1 MFQCQINKLSGG
13 IILSIIVVLLS
24 SLCSYGITEY
34 CNHLQ
39 IALLQLNDI
48 PFSYRMLFKM
58 SSGIAA
64 LVPLMIFMFL
74 YFTSDMMLNTVF
86 EEKVDRRSL
95 LSIIGISY
103 IPMLIYQY
111 IFWYNLIT
119 YCAIGK
125 LADAKD
131 LLSVPFMYDLKLK
144 DFEFINLVCWGLIY
158 LIVILYLIFKDKNV
172 FKVIGSILFPSMI
185 VALTYYIISI

>member
-1 MFQCQINKLSGG
+1 MGILAFLFQFMHLHTSKYWQRKHCCGCSLSLQWLSYLLQLLRIMFQCQINKLSGG

-131 LLSVPFMYDLKLK
+131 LLSVPFM
-144 DFEFINLVCWGLIY
+144 
-158 LIVILYLIFKDKNV
+158 
-172 FKVIGSILFPSMI
+172 
-185 VALTYYIISI
+185 

>member
-95 LSIIGISY
+95 LSI
-103 IPMLIYQY
+103 
-111 IFWYNLIT
+111 
-119 YCAIGK
+119 
-125 LADAKD
+125 
-131 LLSVPFMYDLKLK
+131 
-144 DFEFINLVCWGLIY
+144 
-158 LIVILYLIFKDKNV
+158 
-172 FKVIGSILFPSMI
+172 
-185 VALTYYIISI
+185 